1 MPILFL
7 IVSIVSIIALTAQ
20 GTLIKLFGDK
30 RPGAEITY
38 TFVSAVFALVLFG
51 VIAVFS
57 GSEYNPQSILYSLFF
72 AVCYAGSTITY
83 VLAVGC
89 GSLALTTTIHSFA
102 LIIPTVL
109 GFLIWDEPVSTLKII
124 GIVLFACSLLLIG
137 EKVDQGR
144 NSYRQN
150 GLFLW

>member
-51 VIAVFS
+51 VIAVIRSRF
-57 GSEYNPQSILYSLFF
+57 
-72 AVCYAGSTITY
+72 C
-83 VLAVGC
+83 
-89 GSLALTTTIHSFA
+89 IHF
-102 LIIPTVL
+102 
-109 GFLIWDEPVSTLKII
+109 
-124 GIVLFACSLLLIG
+124 SLLC
-137 EKVDQGR
+137 VMQGL
-144 NSYRQN
+144 Q
-150 GLFLW
+150 

>member
-1 MPILFL
+1 MLFL
-7 IVSIVSIIALTAQ
+7 VVSLVSIIALTAQ

-38 TFVSAVFALVLFG
+38 TLVSAFCALLLFG
-51 VIAVFS
+51 VIAFAS
-57 GSEYNPQSILYSLFF
+57 GSQFNPDSLLYSLFF
-72 AVCYAGSTITY
+72 AVCYAGSTITF

-109 GFLIWDEPVSTLKII
+109 GFLIWDEQINAMKII
-124 GIVLFACSLLLIG
+124 IG
-137 EKVDQGR
+137 A
-144 NSYRQN
+144 
-150 GLFLW
+150 